1 MRRCKPFSILALAF
15 ILAAVACLFIA
26 VPSAQACPN
35 CSAAVADTGGLDW
48 NGGTGADGEVVAA
61 GPSLAAGF
69 NYSIVF
75 MLAVP
80 YTLAAGFGGAFYWH
94 MKKRSVALA
103 AAASGDV

>member
-1 MRRCKPFSILALAF
+1 MRRCKPFSIRTLAF
-15 ILAAVACLFIA
+15 TLAAVVCLLFA

-35 CSAAVADTGGLDW
+35 CSAAVADTDAFDW
-48 NGGTGADGEVVAA
+48 NSGAGADGEAA
-61 GPSLAAGF
+61 AARPALAAGF

-94 MKKRSVALA
+94 MKKRSAALLA
-103 AAASGDV
+103 AVSGDA